1 MERRAILDTVK
12 QKIDAD
18 YRSRLG
24 QWEEEFYQDDVGFLE
39 HLHDVC
45 VAQIVHDNLMKCG
58 DRYDAGYLAAL
69 AEEKDPLDMLAKA
82 YEDGGFFA
90 IASYAQQALDALK
103 KSPDG
108 GSSPMGKDEIDEKLS
123 LLDSR
128 LAMER
133 AWLKREWSSFDFD
146 LAMSRAVEYDTLWEL
161 YHTYQYEKGLY
172 SPEDLALLAS
182 SHGPI
187 RDTMDWVVISRD
199 LLKESLDELQQVFP
213 QLYPDI
219 QIGETAPFRVKPELK
234 EAYQEF
240 RTKVC
245 GDFYSAGILRYAEQW
260 AAMMEDRIEA
270 GATVAEAAEATHHLA
285 DTENISGFMYG
296 QAVNLLSGYWEH
308 GDELRQWQEQRSTP
322 HLTMGM

>member
-58 DRYDAGYLAAL
+58 GRYDAGYLAAL

-90 IASYAQQALDALK
+90 IAPYAQQALDALK
-103 KSPDG
+103 KSPDS

-161 YHTYQYEKGLY
+161 YHTYQHEQGLY

-213 QLYPDI
+213 QLYPAI
-219 QIGETAPFRVKPELK
+219 QIGETASFRVKPELK

-245 GDFYSAGILRYAEQW
+245 GNFYSAGILRYAERW
-260 AAMMEDRIEA
+260 AAMMEDKIEA

-285 DTENISGFMYG
+285 DTEYISGFMYG

-308 GDELRQWQEQRSTP
+308 GDELRQWQEQQNTP

>member
-90 IASYAQQALDALK
+90 IAPYAQQALDALK
-103 KSPDG
+103 KSPDS

-161 YHTYQYEKGLY
+161 YHTYQHEQGLY

-219 QIGETAPFRVKPELK
+219 QIGKTAPFRVKPELK

-245 GDFYSAGILRYAEQW
+245 GDFYSAGILR
-260 AAMMEDRIEA
+260 
-270 GATVAEAAEATHHLA
+270 
-285 DTENISGFMYG
+285 
-296 QAVNLLSGYWEH
+296 
-308 GDELRQWQEQRSTP
+308 
-322 HLTMGM
+322 

>member
-24 QWEEEFYQDDVGFLE
+24 EWEKIFYQDDVGFLE
-39 HLHDVC
+39 RLHDVC

-90 IASYAQQALDALK
+90 IAPYAQQALDALK
-103 KSPDG
+103 KSPDS

-128 LAMER
+128 LARER
-133 AWLKREWSSFDFD
+133 DWLKREWSSFDFD

-161 YHTYQYEKGLY
+161 YHTYQHEQGLY

-213 QLYPDI
+213 QLYPAI
-219 QIGETAPFRVKPELK
+219 QIGETASFRVKPELK

-245 GDFYSAGILRYAEQW
+245 GDFYSAGIIRYAERW

-270 GATVAEAAEATHHLA
+270 GATVAEVAEATHHLA

-308 GDELRQWQEQRSTP
+308 GDELRLWQDQRSTP

>member
-1 MERRAILDTVK
+1 
-12 QKIDAD
+12 
-18 YRSRLG
+18 
-24 QWEEEFYQDDVGFLE
+24 
-39 HLHDVC
+39 
-45 VAQIVHDNLMKCG
+45 
-58 DRYDAGYLAAL
+58 
-69 AEEKDPLDMLAKA
+69 
-82 YEDGGFFA
+82 
-90 IASYAQQALDALK
+90 
-103 KSPDG
+103 
-108 GSSPMGKDEIDEKLS
+108 MGKDEIDEKLS

-161 YHTYQYEKGLY
+161 YHTYQHEQGLY
-172 SPEDLALLAS
+172 SPENLALLAS

-199 LLKESLDELQQVFP
+199 LLKQSLDELQQVFP

-245 GDFYSAGILRYAEQW
+245 GDFYSAGILRYAERW
-260 AAMMEDRIEA
+260 AAMMEDKIEA

-308 GDELRQWQEQRSTP
+308 GDELRQWQEQQNTP

>member
-90 IASYAQQALDALK
+90 IAPYAQQALDALK
-103 KSPDG
+103 KSPDS

-133 AWLKREWSSFDFD
+133 AWLKREWSTFDFD

-161 YHTYQYEKGLY
+161 YHTYQHEQGLY

-245 GDFYSAGILRYAEQW
+245 GDFYSAGILRYAERW
-260 AAMMEDRIEA
+260 AAMMEDKIEA

-285 DTENISGFMYG
+285 DTEHISGFMYG

-308 GDELRQWQEQRSTP
+308 GDELRQWQEQQNTP

>member
-90 IASYAQQALDALK
+90 IAPYAQQALDALK

-128 LAMER
+128 LARER
-133 AWLKREWSSFDFD
+133 DWLKREWSSFDFD

-161 YHTYQYEKGLY
+161 YHTYQHEQGLY

-219 QIGETAPFRVKPELK
+219 QIGETASFRVKPELK

-245 GDFYSAGILRYAEQW
+245 GDFYSTGILRYAERW
-260 AAMMEDRIEA
+260 AAMMEDKIEA

-296 QAVNLLSGYWEH
+296 QAVNLLSDYWEH
-308 GDELRQWQEQRSTP
+308 GDELRQWQEQQNTP

>member
-1 MERRAILDTVK
+1 MTLA
-12 QKIDAD
+12 
-18 YRSRLG
+18 
-24 QWEEEFYQDDVGFLE
+24 FLE

-69 AEEKDPLDMLAKA
+69 AEEKDPLNMLAKA

-90 IASYAQQALDALK
+90 IAPYAQQALDALK
-103 KSPDG
+103 KSPDS

-128 LAMER
+128 LARER
-133 AWLKREWSSFDFD
+133 DWLKREWSSFDFD

-161 YHTYQYEKGLY
+161 YHTYQHEQGLY
-172 SPEDLALLAS
+172 SPENLALLAS

-213 QLYPDI
+213 QLYPAI
-219 QIGETAPFRVKPELK
+219 QIGETASFRVKPELK

-245 GDFYSAGILRYAEQW
+245 GDFYSAGILRYAERW
-260 AAMMEDRIEA
+260 AAMMEDKIEA

-308 GDELRQWQEQRSTP
+308 GDELRQWQEQHEYPPSNHGDVTGNCLLFP
-322 HLTMGM
+322 PGHGIF

>member
-90 IASYAQQALDALK
+90 IAPYAQQALDALK
-103 KSPDG
+103 KSPDS

-123 LLDSR
+123 LSWT
-128 LAMER
+128 AV
-133 AWLKREWSSFDFD
+133 WL
-146 LAMSRAVEYDTLWEL
+146 
-161 YHTYQYEKGLY
+161 G
-172 SPEDLALLAS
+172 
-182 SHGPI
+182 
-187 RDTMDWVVISRD
+187 
-199 LLKESLDELQQVFP
+199 
-213 QLYPDI
+213 
-219 QIGETAPFRVKPELK
+219 
-234 EAYQEF
+234 
-240 RTKVC
+240 
-245 GDFYSAGILRYAEQW
+245 
-260 AAMMEDRIEA
+260 
-270 GATVAEAAEATHHLA
+270 
-285 DTENISGFMYG
+285 SGTG
-296 QAVNLLSGYWEH
+296 
-308 GDELRQWQEQRSTP
+308 
-322 HLTMGM
+322 

>member
-1 MERRAILDTVK
+1 M
-12 QKIDAD
+12 
-18 YRSRLG
+18 
-24 QWEEEFYQDDVGFLE
+24 
-39 HLHDVC
+39 
-45 VAQIVHDNLMKCG
+45 
-58 DRYDAGYLAAL
+58 
-69 AEEKDPLDMLAKA
+69 
-82 YEDGGFFA
+82 
-90 IASYAQQALDALK
+90 
-103 KSPDG
+103 
-108 GSSPMGKDEIDEKLS
+108 
-123 LLDSR
+123 
-128 LAMER
+128 
-133 AWLKREWSSFDFD
+133 KREWSSFDFD

-161 YHTYQYEKGLY
+161 YHTYQHEQGLY

-213 QLYPDI
+213 QLYPAI
-219 QIGETAPFRVKPELK
+219 QIGETASFRVKPELK

-245 GDFYSAGILRYAEQW
+245 GDFYSAGILRYAERW
-260 AAMMEDRIEA
+260 AAMMEDKIEA

-285 DTENISGFMYG
+285 DTEYISGFMYG

-308 GDELRQWQEQRSTP
+308 GDELRQWQEQQNTP

>member
-1 MERRAILDTVK
+1 
-12 QKIDAD
+12 
-18 YRSRLG
+18 
-24 QWEEEFYQDDVGFLE
+24 
-39 HLHDVC
+39 
-45 VAQIVHDNLMKCG
+45 MKCG
-58 DRYDAGYLAAL
+58 DQYDAGYLAAL

-90 IASYAQQALDALK
+90 IAPYAQQALDALK
-103 KSPDG
+103 KSPDS

-128 LAMER
+128 LARER
-133 AWLKREWSSFDFD
+133 DWLKREWSSFDFD

-161 YHTYQYEKGLY
+161 YHTYQHEQGLY

-199 LLKESLDELQQVFP
+199 LLKQSLDELQQVFP

-245 GDFYSAGILRYAEQW
+245 GDFYSAGILRYAERW
-260 AAMMEDRIEA
+260 AAMMEDKIEA

-308 GDELRQWQEQRSTP
+308 GDELRQWQDQQNAP

>member
-12 QKIDAD
+12 QKIDAA

-90 IASYAQQALDALK
+90 IAPYAQQALDALK
-103 KSPDG
+103 KSPDS

-128 LAMER
+128 LARER
-133 AWLKREWSSFDFD
+133 DWLKREWSSFDFD

-161 YHTYQYEKGLY
+161 YHTYQHEQGLY

-213 QLYPDI
+213 QLYPAI
-219 QIGETAPFRVKPELK
+219 RIGETAPFRVKPELK

-245 GDFYSAGILRYAEQW
+245 GDFYSAGILRYAERW

-308 GDELRQWQEQRSTP
+308 GDELRQWQDQQNAP

>member
-12 QKIDAD
+12 QKIDAA

-39 HLHDVC
+39 RLHDVC
-45 VAQIVHDNLMKCG
+45 VEQIVHDNLMKCG
-58 DRYDAGYLAAL
+58 DRYDTGYLAAL

-90 IASYAQQALDALK
+90 IAPYAQQALDALK

-128 LAMER
+128 LARER
-133 AWLKREWSSFDFD
+133 TWLKREWSSFDFD

-161 YHTYQYEKGLY
+161 YHTYQREQALY

-234 EAYQEF
+234 GAYQEF

-245 GDFYSAGILRYAEQW
+245 GDFYSAGIIRYAERW
-260 AAMMEDRIEA
+260 AAMMEDKIEA

-308 GDELRQWQEQRSTP
+308 GDELRQWQEQQNTP

>member
-39 HLHDVC
+39 HLHNVC

-161 YHTYQYEKGLY
+161 YHTYQHEQGLY

-199 LLKESLDELQQVFP
+199 LLKQSLDELQQVFP

-219 QIGETAPFRVKPELK
+219 QIGETASLRVKPELK

-245 GDFYSAGILRYAEQW
+245 GDFYSAGILRYAERW
-260 AAMMEDRIEA
+260 AAMMEDKIEA

-285 DTENISGFMYG
+285 DTEYISGFMYG

-308 GDELRQWQEQRSTP
+308 GDELRQWQEQQNTP

>member
-90 IASYAQQALDALK
+90 IAPYAQQALDALK

-133 AWLKREWSSFDFD
+133 DWLKREWSSFDFD

-161 YHTYQYEKGLY
+161 YHTYQHEQGLY

-219 QIGETAPFRVKPELK
+219 QIGETAP
-234 EAYQEF
+234 
-240 RTKVC
+240 
-245 GDFYSAGILRYAEQW
+245 
-260 AAMMEDRIEA
+260 
-270 GATVAEAAEATHHLA
+270 
-285 DTENISGFMYG
+285 SG
-296 QAVNLLSGYWEH
+296 
-308 GDELRQWQEQRSTP
+308 
-322 HLTMGM
+322 